1 VIYFFSH
8 IFPWPIVVVGAYF
21 TFTAIQQMIGAA
33 SSGRWPSLEAR
44 IVKSAVEI
52 TDSGGDYPVTL
63 YVPDIHYKYSVDGVS
78 HTRQRVAL
86 TDINPGSQAKADAVI
101 KRYPPGKAVRVYVS
115 PRDPAMTI
123 LEPGLRW
130 PMAGKLIF
138 GLAMLG
144 AGAALLVVLG
154 GAGEFIRP

>member
-1 VIYFFSH
+1 MPYFFSH
-8 IFPWPIVVVGAYF
+8 IFPWPIVGVGAYF
-21 TFTAIQQMIGAA
+21 TLTAIQQMMGAA
-33 SSGRWPSLEAR
+33 GSARWPSVEGR
-44 IVKSAVEI
+44 IVKSTVEI

-63 YVPDIHYKYSVDGVS
+63 YAPDIHYKYSANGAS

-86 TDINPGSQAKADAVI
+86 ADINPGGQAKADAVI

-115 PRDPAMTI
+115 PRDSEMTI

-138 GLAMLG
+138 GLAMLA

-154 GAGEFIRP
+154 GVGEFIRP